1 MVEGM
6 NDQAKD
12 FASGAARMAE
22 LTAMVID
29 QIRKL
34 AELHEQGILTD
45 EEFTAK
51 KTELLSRL

>member
-1 MVEGM
+1 M
-6 NDQAKD
+6 NDEPNE
-12 FASGAARMAE
+12 FASGGAALVE
-22 LTAMVID
+22 LTEVITR

-34 AELHEQGILTD
+34 AELHEDEILTD

>member
-1 MVEGM
+1 M
-6 NDQAKD
+6 NDQVNE
-12 FASGAARMAE
+12 FASGATAMAE
-22 LTAMVID
+22 LTELITH

-34 AELHEQGILTD
+34 AELREEGILTD

>member
-1 MVEGM
+1 MIE
-6 NDQAKD
+6 QAKD
-12 FASGAARMAE
+12 FASGAARMSE
-22 LTAMVID
+22 LTDMIVD